1 MPASKTPKQP
11 KLPLTKREL
20 TVLKLIFREKTNK
33 EIAHQLGI
41 TDSGV
46 EFHRKNIYKKT
57 KSKSIVG
64 LVKYALK
71 SGLVKI

>member
-1 MPASKTPKQP
+1 MPTAKKPSQP
-11 KLPLTKREL
+11 LLTKREL
-20 TVLKLIFREKTNK
+20 TILKLIFKEKTNK
-33 EIAHQLGI
+33 EIADQLGI

-71 SGLVKI
+71 AEIVKL